1 MTAGDLALP
10 AAPAWFRF
18 LPASGSP
25 HLGAVDPVAVDPV
38 AVDPLA
44 GAEGRFVDL
53 GPIDPQALL
62 LAGGLSAA
70 DLAQRIAAGSAM
82 AAPARILQPVP
93 RPGKVLCLAK
103 NYVAHA
109 AEFGAKPPAEP
120 IFFAKLPDS
129 LCGPGD
135 PVVIPHWLET
145 RVDHE
150 AELALILGFEDPE
163 RRGRKDVAE
172 ADALALVAGYTPLN
186 DVTARKLQGQ
196 DREHKYPW
204 LRAKALDTF
213 CPFGPFV
220 VPRDGVDASDLEIT
234 MRVNG
239 EVRQHARTSA
249 MVFSIAQALA
259 AMSRVTTLRSG
270 DVIAMGT
277 PEGVSAVHPGDEMAV
292 EVEGLGVLRN
302 PVVKGE
308 PPAAEAR

>member
-1 MTAGDLALP
+1 MTAAGSDSELVLP

-18 LPASGSP
+18 LPETGGSP
-25 HLGAVDPVAVDPV
+25 RLGIVEPTD
-38 AVDPLA
+38 A
-44 GAEGRFVDL
+44 GGPRYVDL
-53 GPIDPQALL
+53 GPVDPHALL
-62 LAGGLSAA
+62 IAGGLTAA
-70 DLAQRIAAGSAM
+70 DLQVRAAGGAPV
-82 AAPARILQPVP
+82 AADIIARARLLQPLP

-109 AEFGAKPPAEP
+109 REFGAEAPSEP

-135 PVVIPHWLET
+135 PVVIPHWLDT

-150 AELALILGFEDPE
+150 AELALVLGFDDPE
-163 RRGRKDVAE
+163 QRGRKDVAAGE
-172 ADALALVAGYTPLN
+172 ALALVAGYTPLN

-196 DREHKYPW
+196 DREQKYPW

-220 VPRDGVDASDLEIT
+220 VPRESIDGSDLQVT

-239 EVRQHARTSA
+239 EVRQSARTSA
-249 MVFSIAQALA
+249 MVFSIEQALV

-270 DVIAMGT
+270 DLIAMGT
-277 PEGVSAVHPGDEMAV
+277 PEGVSAVHEGDVMEV

-302 PVVKGE
+302 PVRKGE
-308 PPAAEAR
+308 PPAS